1 MSFSEINFHCQF
13 DDFVLFTIDSASFWL
28 MGQLIVSKE
37 PKFMF
42 TMTLSTG
49 KLTEEHIINLMY
61 LIIWWNVQQNW

>member
-1 MSFSEINFHCQF
+1 MSFSEIKFHCQF

-42 TMTLSTG
+42 SMTFSTG
-49 KLTEEHIINLMY
+49 KLSEEHIIKLIY
-61 LIIWWNVQQNW
+61 LIIW

>member
-1 MSFSEINFHCQF
+1 MSFSDINFHCQF

-61 LIIWWNVQQNW
+61 LIIW